1 DRNGNLASDTIANL
15 VDELGAV
22 VIYREGLPMN
32 VSVTMSISYVSTAK
46 VDVCVTSILELL
58 VIVYHADH
66 TLIFGYVLG
75 VSAGFVVGK
84 ALWFILGLASPIYLV
99 RVALATGVAA
109 AFRAPVGGVLFALE
123 EAASW
128 SCSRSY
134 SGTDS
139 AAVSVLGVGF
149 GLLGSGFVE
158 FRSARVWFT
167 DARASGF

>member
-46 VDVCVTSILELL
+46 VD
-58 VIVYHADH
+58 
-66 TLIFGYVLG
+66 IFGYVLG

-167 DARASGF
+167 DARVSGF

>member
-1 DRNGNLASDTIANL
+1 MFDSLMVQDRNGNLASGTIANL

-32 VSVTMSISYVSTAK
+32 
-46 VDVCVTSILELL
+46 
-58 VIVYHADH
+58 
-66 TLIFGYVLG
+66 IFGYVLG

-109 AFRAPVGGVLFALE
+109 AFRAPVGGVLFSLE

-139 AAVSVLGVGF
+139 AAVSVLGAGF

-158 FRSARVWFT
+158 FRSARDLVAGSGAVHVLDLVAAGVGWLAMLGWAAVFYCS
-167 DARASGF
+167 AS